1 MVLCTLP
8 VDGAEATLGRSAPGG
23 RRLRRGSP
31 TFFEESR
38 GKEHQGS
45 ALDPGFYSRSFPLAG
60 FGIVVFG
67 TFEGLFP
74 PVC

>member
-8 VDGAEATLGRSAPGG
+8 VDGAEATLGRSARG
-23 RRLRRGSP
+23 RLPPAGSP

-38 GKEHQGS
+38 RKEHQGS
-45 ALDPGFYSRSFPLAG
+45 ALDPGFIAARSHSLVL
-60 FGIVVFG
+60 GIVVFG